1 MFDLLGTMTSGDA
14 RGIPADAL
22 EILRRRAV
30 AAVEAGASRAEVAR
44 TFGVSRKTV
53 GEWVRAYR
61 AEGDD
66 AFRSKTRGRRPGVQL
81 ALTPAQQASIIKTII
96 AGTPEKHGLPHLL
109 WNRQAVA
116 ELVNHRFRI
125 LLSAT
130 TVTHYLARWSL
141 IDEDEYLQE
150 MVRHR
155 AAPVVPAQR
164 PLPGRADPGLP
175 GGEVVWLAWT
185 RPRIP
190 PETGRGPVAAGHN
203 LMSGFRNYFGDVNV
217 ISAVSKRG
225 VLHFQAGLGPFDAA
239 MAADFLR
246 RLATQTGRG
255 LDVVV
260 CRWPAQ
266 GRDILRSASEG
277 IPVRFTPPPG

>member
-1 MFDLLGTMTSGDA
+1 MFDLLGTTTSGDA

-22 EILRRRAV
+22 EVLRRRAV

-44 TFGVSRKTV
+44 TFGLSRKTV

-61 AEGDD
+61 AAGDE
-66 AFRSKTRGRRPGVQL
+66 ALRPKTRGRRPGEQL
-81 ALTPAQQASIIKTII
+81 ALSPAQQASTIKAII
-96 AGTPEKHGLPHLL
+96 AGTPEMHGLPHLL

-125 LLSAT
+125 LLSVT

-141 IDEDEYLQE
+141 IDEDTYLQE

-164 PLPGRADPGLP
+164 PFPGHADPGPP

-185 RPRIP
+185 RPRTP
-190 PETGRGPVAAGHN
+190 PDTGGGPASAGHN
-203 LMSGFRNYFGDVNV
+203 LMSGFRNYFGDVHV
-217 ISAVSKRG
+217 MSAVSRRG
-225 VLHFQAGLGPFDAA
+225 VLHFEAGLGPFDTTRV
-239 MAADFLR
+239 ADFLR
-246 RLATQTGRG
+246 RLSTQTGRG
-255 LDVVV
+255 LDIVV
-260 CRWPAQ
+260 CRWPVQ

-277 IPVRFTPPPG
+277 IPVRFTSPPR